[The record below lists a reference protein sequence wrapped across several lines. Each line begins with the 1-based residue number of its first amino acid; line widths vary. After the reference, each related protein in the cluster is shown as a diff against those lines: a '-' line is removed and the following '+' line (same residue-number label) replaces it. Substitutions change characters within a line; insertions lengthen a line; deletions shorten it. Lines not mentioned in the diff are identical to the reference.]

1 MIDLTASLPG
11 LKSSLTPA
19 ASECSGVTSRLRIR
33 EADHAAS
40 RMFGLGLGF
49 IAGSV
54 LLVVFYLV
62 RYA

>member
-19 ASECSGVTSRLRIR
+19 ASEFSGVTSRLRIR
-33 EADHAAS
+33 EADRVAS
-40 RMFGLGLGF
+40 KMLGVGLGF
-49 IAGSV
+49 VAGAV
-54 LLVVFYLV
+54 LVVIYYLV